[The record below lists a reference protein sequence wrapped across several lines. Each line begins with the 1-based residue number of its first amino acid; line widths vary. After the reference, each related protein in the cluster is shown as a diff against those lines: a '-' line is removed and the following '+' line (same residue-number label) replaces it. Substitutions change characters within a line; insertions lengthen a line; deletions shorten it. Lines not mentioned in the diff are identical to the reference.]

1 MMPGV
6 PTSVVL
12 LMSFPLIYNLP
23 FDLLIA
29 FYICI
34 AICTQFSNSVIALY
48 AGVPG
53 DLTVLPILKER
64 DALLKNFSLKENLTR
79 TAFASVVGTIIG
91 FSVLIVLVL
100 FFIKHS
106 IFLLRTEVL
115 FSVICFI
122 VLVCLFWRA
131 NRILINACLIS
142 IGCVLGIT
150 GYNSVLLKEFFTFD
164 SFYLYGGLPVLPAF
178 IALYAMPNLLQL
190 NKQKQKYS
198 IKEFEH
204 NLTNTN
210 SKAYTSAI
218 SGGIIGSVV
227 GLIPLL
233 GSYSSSNVA
242 YWFAKALRLSPLE
255 KAISSEASNSAA
267 FVIVLAPLL
276 AFGIAIV
283 PSEIIL
289 LEMLKYNGWMLSDVT
304 GKTLYILLLF
314 SISTVII
321 GYFACTKLAAHLV
334 TFISKSGAWLP
345 MLIFAILIVNIYIIG
360 SQSSNTGIYLIT
372 FIFCAFA
379 SLGFNK
385 LQIDPIP
392 LIFSWAV
399 GEQLLVNGHRLLSLY
414 L

>member
-1 MMPGV
+1 MPGV

-12 LMSFPLIYNLP
+12 LISFPLIYNLP

-29 FYICI
+29 FYICV

-64 DALLKNFSLKENLTR
+64 NVLLKNFSLKENLAR
-79 TAFASVVGTIIG
+79 TAFASVIGTFVG
-91 FSVLIVLVL
+91 FSVLILLVL
-100 FFIKHS
+100 FFIEHS

-122 VLVCLFWRA
+122 ILVCLLWRA
-131 NRILINACLIS
+131 NRILVNAFLVFL
-142 IGCVLGIT
+142 GCVFGIT

-198 IKEFEH
+198 TEKIEY
-204 NLTNTN
+204 NATNKN
-210 SKAYTSAI
+210 FKAYMPAI
-218 SGGIIGSVV
+218 SGGFIGSIV

-233 GSYSSSNVA
+233 GSYSSSNIA
-242 YWFAKALRLSPLE
+242 YWFAKTLRLSPLE
-255 KAISSEASNSAA
+255 KAISSESSNSAA

-289 LEMLKYNGWMLSDVT
+289 LEMLKYNGWTLSDIT
-304 GKTLYILLLF
+304 EKTLYTLILF
-314 SISTVII
+314 SVITVIF
-321 GYFACTKLAAHLV
+321 GYYACTKLAAHLV
-334 TFISKSGAWLP
+334 TLISKSGTWLP
-345 MLIFAILIVNIYIIG
+345 ILVFAILIINIYIIG
-360 SQSSNTGIYLIT
+360 GQSSNTGIYIIT
-372 FIFCAFA
+372 FIFCAVA

-385 LQIDPIP
+385 MQIDPIP
-392 LIFSWAV
+392 LIFSWAM
-399 GEQLLVNGHRLLSLY
+399 GEQLLINGHRLLSLY